1 MNPWEHLNYSCNQ
14 SYILWSGLSICNQ
27 WHQAVSTEN
36 CWFWKVCFAHIVG
49 SHGLSQAFAEEH
61 FWQHVQNCPSVTLKD
76 RQGVI
81 YESGNITRSDLLAT
95 FHHTS
100 PPLRISDHTFRA
112 NEEHLSR
119 SGNGGWSMLVGA
131 FQFSEWT
138 SALHSFFPRV
148 GGDWIQSCQCYTAI
162 WGVLYDAMWVLFSL
176 ASWQVYSKIWF
187 LRCLCPCVCGC
198 GGRWILFR
206 SSNWSFDQFSPNI
219 SHLAVQKGEVASKAC
234 KLITWGQFDYIA
246 ICKEWG
252 GGVRRWGKIVL

>member
-119 SGNGGWSMLVGA
+119 SGNGGWSMLCGG
-131 FQFSEWT
+131 FSVIASEQVR
-138 SALHSFFPRV
+138 S
-148 GGDWIQSCQCYTAI
+148 I
-162 WGVLYDAMWVLFSL
+162 LFS
-176 ASWQVYSKIWF
+176 K
-187 LRCLCPCVCGC
+187 
-198 GGRWILFR
+198 
-206 SSNWSFDQFSPNI
+206 
-219 SHLAVQKGEVASKAC
+219 
-234 KLITWGQFDYIA
+234 
-246 ICKEWG
+246 G
-252 GGVRRWGKIVL
+252 GGAGGWI